1 MIVPL
6 AHLNF
11 FSKKSIKI
19 SLEKN
24 NFHLIYMNNYSLA
37 SGRRYLRNLIKL
49 PFKLIKDLI
58 NLDFKNFLLRLRESV
73 LTLIDII
80 DGDQMVVVAKKVD

>member
-1 MIVPL
+1 MVVPL

-24 NFHLIYMNNYSLA
+24 NFQIVYIKNYSLA
-37 SGRRYLRNLIKL
+37 NARRYLRNIIKL
-49 PFKLIKDLI
+49 PFKLLKDLI
-58 NLDFKNFLLRLRESV
+58 NLDFKNFLLKLRESV
-73 LTLIDII
+73 ITLIDII
-80 DGDQMVVVAKKVD
+80 DGDQMMVVAKKVN